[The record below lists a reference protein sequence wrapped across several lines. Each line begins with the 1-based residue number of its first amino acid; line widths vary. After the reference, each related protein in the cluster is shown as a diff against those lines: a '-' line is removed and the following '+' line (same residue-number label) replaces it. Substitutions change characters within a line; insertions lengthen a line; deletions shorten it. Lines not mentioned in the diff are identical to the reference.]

1 MIWMLTIISSCLWA
15 FFSVILL
22 SSAMSIVA
30 IGDQVY
36 FVKTFLIILS
46 IVMAVFA
53 VYMLLT
59 ALKIKRR
66 AVSLRLH
73 KSLMSYLLSGRYKIS
88 LIQFA
93 EENNAKIL
101 TAQKFIDT
109 LIEPFGGKIDI
120 DVNGIIIYNN
130 NDFSNKFNRKVKKDA
145 GRN

>member
-1 MIWMLTIISSCLWA
+1 
-15 FFSVILL
+15 
-22 SSAMSIVA
+22 
-30 IGDQVY
+30 
-36 FVKTFLIILS
+36 
-46 IVMAVFA
+46 
-53 VYMLLT
+53 
-59 ALKIKRR
+59 
-66 AVSLRLH
+66 
-73 KSLMSYLLSGRYKIS
+73 MSYLLSGRYKIS